1 MIGAIIGDICGSPY
15 EWFPE
20 KDKSAIQMIH
30 PKSKFT
36 DDSVCTI
43 AITRWLQGDGDLAR
57 TMKDLCIK
65 HLERGYGLDFLHWV
79 IEDKPEPYGSWGN
92 GAAMRVSTVPYFATS
107 IAHAADLAKQ
117 SADITHNH
125 WEGVRG
131 AQATA
136 VAGRMALEGWTKAEI
151 KNAISRIYGYDL
163 ERTPDEVRE
172 RYYFEVSCQKTVPEA
187 IICFLHCEN
196 YEDTIKTAISLG
208 GDADTVACIAGGIAG
223 AYYQKIPG
231 HLYKLINEKLTPDLM
246 EDVRWFEHEYARRTY
261 ERTSPDALA
270 TWIEPEKPAYNPAAG
285 EHEKYMAEMDKIE
298 GFLATQRPAQK
309 PIWTRWAGLLR
320 RTLRI

>member
-1 MIGAIIGDICGSPY
+1 
-15 EWFPE
+15 
-20 KDKSAIQMIH
+20 
-30 PKSKFT
+30 
-36 DDSVCTI
+36 
-43 AITRWLQGDGDLAR
+43 
-57 TMKDLCIK
+57 
-65 HLERGYGLDFLHWV
+65 
-79 IEDKPEPYGSWGN
+79 
-92 GAAMRVSTVPYFATS
+92 
-107 IAHAADLAKQ
+107 
-117 SADITHNH
+117 
-125 WEGVRG
+125 
-131 AQATA
+131 
-136 VAGRMALEGWTKAEI
+136 MALEGWTKAEI

-246 EDVRWFEHEYARRTY
+246 EDVRWFEHEYKGRTY
-261 ERTSPDALA
+261 QKTSPDDLD
-270 TWIEPEKPAYNPAAG
+270 TWVEPDEPAYNPAAG

-298 GFLATQRPAQK
+298 GFLATQRPIRK

-320 RTLRI
+320 RTLRL